1 MIRIRQ
7 MIAPPIM
14 IRRLK
19 ICFLF
24 RLCARIQAGECCL
37 YSSLWSL
44 WVLGS
49 LRSLGPLDPLW
60 SLSLFMSVFSLFYF
74 IRIYQDATTGSAPKW
89 CRTLICI
96 GYDHVIPFQLR
107 YFYKISS
114 VCIRQLFIISVPE
127 CLVKNAGSFLS
138 QRSIFSTSLSVPV
151 LSCCRFFVIRPRFSG
166 SAKESKMLQQNLD
179 PHEDQDQSADKLCL
193 RLVLH
198 SEYIT
203 DLHADRRQDKCRTS
217 DEGHCPDDVYM

>member
-7 MIAPPIM
+7 MIAPPII

-49 LRSLGPLDPLW
+49 LWSLGPLDPLW

-96 GYDHVIPFQLR
+96 GYDYVISFQLR

-127 CLVKNAGSFLS
+127 CLVKNAGQQKFTLLKLTLLASKMDLQKFSLPKIYFFNFFICSGPLLLPFFRDPTALFRLS
-138 QRSIFSTSLSVPV
+138 QGIQDAP
-151 LSCCRFFVIRPRFSG
+151 
-166 SAKESKMLQQNLD
+166 AKS
-179 PHEDQDQSADKLCL
+179 
-193 RLVLH
+193 
-198 SEYIT
+198 
-203 DLHADRRQDKCRTS
+203 
-217 DEGHCPDDVYM
+217 

>member
-1 MIRIRQ
+1 

-14 IRRLK
+14 IRLLK

-49 LRSLGPLDPLW
+49 LWSLGPLDPLW

-96 GYDHVIPFQLR
+96 GYDYVISFQLR

-127 CLVKNAGSFLS
+127 CLVKNAGQQKFTLLKLTLLASKMDLRKFSLPKIYFFNFLICSGPLLLPFFRDPTALFRLS
-138 QRSIFSTSLSVPV
+138 QGIQDAP
-151 LSCCRFFVIRPRFSG
+151 
-166 SAKESKMLQQNLD
+166 AKS
-179 PHEDQDQSADKLCL
+179 
-193 RLVLH
+193 
-198 SEYIT
+198 
-203 DLHADRRQDKCRTS
+203 
-217 DEGHCPDDVYM
+217 

>member
-1 MIRIRQ
+1 

-49 LRSLGPLDPLW
+49 LWSLGPLDPLW

-96 GYDHVIPFQLR
+96 GYDYVISFQLR
-107 YFYKISS
+107 YSYKISS

-127 CLVKNAGSFLS
+127 CLVKNAGQQKFTLLKLTLLSSKMDLRKFSLPKIYFFNFFICSGPLLLPFFRDPAALFRLS
-138 QRSIFSTSLSVPV
+138 QGIQDAP
-151 LSCCRFFVIRPRFSG
+151 
-166 SAKESKMLQQNLD
+166 AKS
-179 PHEDQDQSADKLCL
+179 
-193 RLVLH
+193 
-198 SEYIT
+198 
-203 DLHADRRQDKCRTS
+203 
-217 DEGHCPDDVYM
+217 